1 MRRPT
6 VVRVLLL
13 AAALAAVAAAC
24 TPGSGSLSTP
34 PGWSQASPDASGKV
48 PTKSATVVPV
58 VISSQ
63 PVVGE
68 NRFVFSFLDAAKNL
82 PAASPDRTAH
92 VAFIKPGETQPGT
105 AAQATFLWAIEGS
118 RGEYVVP
125 ASFDTAGDWK
135 AVFIT
140 QAPDDPQE
148 AIGVAFKVVEDGSAV
163 AVGEKAPATDNPTA
177 ADVGGDLKQISTD
190 LDPDPRF
197 YEMSVADALAQGKPF
212 VLVFATP
219 AFCQSSQCAPTLAG
233 VKKAAGNAPA
243 NVAFINVEPYQMTNT
258 DGNLQPVLDAENQLQ
273 TVESVDEW
281 GILTEPWI
289 YAVDRTGIVR
299 HSFEGAVSDA
309 ELEAAIKD
317 IATR

>member
-1 MRRPT
+1 MHRPPAIGA
-6 VVRVLLL
+6 LLVALSL
-13 AAALAAVAAAC
+13 AAAGAAC
-24 TPGSGSLSTP
+24 TPGSGSLGGA
-34 PGWSQASPDASGKV
+34 PGWSQSSPDPSGNV
-48 PTKSATVVPV
+48 PTKSSTVVPV
-58 VISSQ
+58 IISSQ

-82 PAASPDRTAH
+82 PAAGPERTAY

-105 AAQATFLWAIEGS
+105 ATQSTFLWAIEGS

-125 ASFDTAGDWK
+125 ATFDTPGDWK
-135 AVFIT
+135 AVFVT
-140 QAPDDPQE
+140 QAPDGPQE
-148 AIGVAFKVVEDGSAV
+148 AIGVAFTVVEDGSAI

-177 ADVGGDLKQISTD
+177 ADVNGDLKQISTD

-233 VKKAAGNAPA
+233 VKKAAAEAPA

-258 DGNLQPVLDAENQLQ
+258 GGNLQPVLDADNQLQ

-289 YAVDRTGIVR
+289 YAVDRNGIVR
-299 HSFEGAVSDA
+299 WSFEGAVSDA

-317 IATR
+317 IAER